1 MNRRHA
7 LLATAAVAV
16 SLGWWLRC
24 GPLPAGFLDLDR
36 FASLEVVD
44 RTGKPLYESPSPA
57 GGRVR
62 FLTAD
67 RLPEAL
73 VAATLAAED
82 RRFFSHPG
90 LDPVAIVR
98 AGWRNARALRVVEGG
113 STLTQ
118 QTVKLLSGRS
128 NRGLAAK
135 LREAVLAL
143 RLEYRLSKREILSL
157 YLNLAPY
164 ANQAAGAEA
173 ASRVYFGLS
182 ADALT
187 PAQAAF
193 LAGLPQ
199 RPSRFNPRRA
209 PALARARQLAV
220 LDRMSAIGKLGAPEL
235 ARARAER
242 LSLLPERRPF
252 VAPHFVE
259 RALAAVHGRRLV
271 RIETTLDADLQ
282 RQVLGILRMHRERLD
297 AAGARNVAVA
307 VLKNDGAEWLA
318 WEGSGAFADLDR
330 DGSIDGVTAPRQPGS
345 ALKPFTYAL
354 AFERGLSP
362 ASVLPD
368 VPSSFPTAETGVV
381 YTPRNYD
388 GAFRGPLR
396 ARLALAG
403 SENVPA
409 VALLARLGVPDLL
422 RFLRR
427 AGLTTLD
434 KTGDHYGLALT
445 MGDAEVRL
453 DELVA
458 AYAALANGGIRI
470 APRALLAAVERPDR
484 RSSFAAPGG
493 TRIVSAQTAH
503 WIADILN
510 DAEARAYIFGSGG
523 SLEFPFPVAAKTGT
537 STAYRDNWTLG
548 FTRSVTVGVWVGNF
562 DRQELRN
569 SSGVTGAAPIFH
581 DVMLA
586 AEARYGNR
594 SSAAS
599 DAIVPRPDGLAP
611 RQVCALSGQAATE
624 ACPRVVSEWL
634 PRDRRLPACGW
645 HQGDGVRVRVA
656 WPAEYRDWA
665 RDRGLL
671 TPAEAA
677 RRASRD
683 EAPAFRIAS
692 PPRGA
697 TYLLDPTLRAEFQML
712 PLRVVAD
719 AAAGSVHWKIDGRAW
734 GSATPA
740 EALHWPM
747 TPGSHS
753 VVASDQR
760 GRSASATI
768 LVR

>member
-1 MNRRHA
+1 MTRRRA
-7 LLATAAVAV
+7 LLTAVAAA
-16 SLGWWLRC
+16 SFGLWLRC
-24 GPLPAGFLDLDR
+24 GPLPEGFLDLDR
-36 FASLEVVD
+36 FTSIEVVD
-44 RTGKPLYESPSPA
+44 RTGRPLYESPSLT

-67 RLPEAL
+67 RLPETL

-82 RRFFSHPG
+82 KRFFSHPG
-90 LDPVAIVR
+90 LDPMAIVR
-98 AGWRNARALRVVEGG
+98 AGWRNLRAGRVVEGG

-128 NRGLAAK
+128 SRSVAAK
-135 LREAVLAL
+135 LREAMLAL
-143 RLEYRLSKREILSL
+143 RLEHRLGKREILAL

-164 ANQAAGAEA
+164 ANQTTGAEA
-173 ASRVYFGLS
+173 ASRTYFGSS
-182 ADALT
+182 AEALT
-187 PAQAAF
+187 AAQAAF

-199 RPSRFNPRRA
+199 RPSGFNPRRA

-220 LDRMSAIGKLGAPEL
+220 LERMEANGTLAAVER

-242 LSLLPERRPF
+242 LTLIPERRPL

-259 RALAAVHGRRLV
+259 RALNGVRGRPLV
-271 RIETTLDADLQ
+271 RLETTLDADLQ
-282 RQVLGILRMHRERLD
+282 REVLGILRMHRERLD

-318 WEGSGAFADLDR
+318 WEGSGAFADPDR

-354 AFERGLSP
+354 AFERGVSP

-368 VPSSFPTAETGVV
+368 VASFFPTAEKGVV
-381 YTPRNYD
+381 YSPRNYD
-388 GAFRGPLR
+388 GVFRGPLR

-409 VALLARLGVPDLL
+409 VALLAGLGVPDLL

-427 AGLTTLD
+427 AGFSTLD
-434 KTGDHYGLALT
+434 KTADHYGLALT
-445 MGDAEVRL
+445 MGDAEVQL

-458 AYAALANGGIRI
+458 AYAALANGGTLV

-484 RSSFAAPGG
+484 RVSFAAPGG
-493 TRIVSAQTAH
+493 TRIVSARTAH

-510 DAEARAYIFGSGG
+510 DAEARAYIFGNGG
-523 SLEFPFPVAAKTGT
+523 SLEFPFAVAAKTGT

-562 DRQELRN
+562 DRSELRN

-594 SSAAS
+594 SGAPG
-599 DAIVPRPDGLAP
+599 DVIVPRPADLVP
-611 RQVCALSGQAATE
+611 RHVCALSGQAATE
-624 ACPRVVSEWL
+624 ACPRIVSEWL
-634 PRDRRLPACGW
+634 PRDGRLPACAW
-645 HQGDGVRVRVA
+645 HEGDGARVRVA

-665 RDRGLL
+665 KQRGLL
-671 TPAEAA
+671 TPAEPI
-677 RRASRD
+677 RRAAND
-683 EAPAFRIAS
+683 AAPAFRIAS
-692 PPRGA
+692 PPGGA
-697 TYLLDPTLRAEFQML
+697 TYLLDPTLRAEFQRL
-712 PLRVVAD
+712 PLRVMAD
-719 AAAGSVHWKIDGRAW
+719 AGSRSIRWEIDGRAW
-734 GSATPA
+734 GSAGAGET
-740 EALHWPM
+740 LDWPM
-747 TPGSHS
+747 TPGSHTL
-753 VVASDQR
+753 VASDER
-760 GRSASATI
+760 GRSDSATI